1 MLPLLFV
8 PALLL
13 QVSSTVIPD
22 AVEVHSRI
30 YVLRTAPTQA
40 TYQALNPAGIT
51 HVVNLR
57 RDGEPGFDPAQES
70 EALNAAGVSYVRLAI
85 GKVPSRDD
93 LDLFRMI
100 LRDMPRGARVL
111 VHCGNGNRAAGAL
124 CTWLVLDRG
133 LKLDAA
139 LDLSRQAGLANPD
152 TEGAVRKYIESN
164 LKS

>member
-1 MLPLLFV
+1 MLV

-13 QVSSTVIPD
+13 QVPSAVIPD

-30 YVLRTAPTQA
+30 FVLRTAPTQA
-40 TYQALNPAGIT
+40 TYNALNQAGIT

-57 RDGEPGFDPAQES
+57 RDGEPGFDAAQES
-70 EALNAAGVSYVRLAI
+70 EALNAAGVTYVRLAI
-85 GKVPSRDD
+85 GKTPTRDD

-100 LRDMPRGARVL
+100 LGDLPRGAKVL

-124 CTWLVLDRG
+124 CTWLVLDKG

-139 LDLSRQAGLANPD
+139 LELSRQAGLANPD
-152 TEGAVRKYIESN
+152 TEGAVRKYIESK